1 MLLLRE
7 GLLTSHAGPVLIPPS
22 CPGLTITDEAGRLP
36 GGQGYVAQA
45 AIGVV
50 VAILEPLQIG
60 LDDALEWEKE
70 ITAGA
75 RAPQP
80 ISPRPRCLFF
90 SHHRRAPSFHLTNG
104 KTHIEHILYARLCLK
119 N

>member
-60 LDDALEWEKE
+60 LDDALEWEKDHSWSKGS
-70 ITAGA
+70 TAHLPKA
-75 RAPQP
+75 QMPLFLSSQKSP
-80 ISPRPRCLFF
+80 IL
-90 SHHRRAPSFHLTNG
+90 SFDQS
-104 KTHIEHILYARLCLK
+104 KDIY
-119 N
+119 

>member
-60 LDDALEWEKE
+60 LDDALGMIGYQTVLADVDSVFEAEQVGHFPL
-70 ITAGA
+70 GA
-75 RAPQP
+75 LAKPH
-80 ISPRPRCLFF
+80 SRP
-90 SHHRRAPSFHLTNG
+90 
-104 KTHIEHILYARLCLK
+104 
-119 N
+119 